1 MTKSM
6 DKQKSCTC
14 RHCCS
19 VAKSFQALQPMDGS
33 MPGSPVLH
41 YLLQFAQTHVHWVA
55 DANQQSHPLVPPSPF
70 TFNLSQNQG
79 LFQWVNFL
87 HQVAKVLELQLSIS
101 PSSEYSELISF
112 RIDWFDLAVKGTLKR
127 LLQYHSLK
135 ASALQHSAFSMVQ
148 LSHPYTATGKNTA
161 LTMQTFVCK
170 VLLQCGVHHL
180 RG

>member
-1 MTKSM
+1 M
-6 DKQKSCTC
+6 
-14 RHCCS
+14 
-19 VAKSFQALQPMDGS
+19 
-33 MPGSPVLH
+33 
-41 YLLQFAQTHVHWVA
+41 
-55 DANQQSHPLVPPSPF
+55 
-70 TFNLSQNQG
+70 
-79 LFQWVNFL
+79 
-87 HQVAKVLELQLSIS
+87 HQVAKELELQLSIS

-112 RIDWFDLAVKGTLKR
+112 RIDWFDLAVKETLKR

-135 ASALQHSAFSMVQ
+135 ASVLQHSAFSMVQ

>member
-1 MTKSM
+1 MRWLDGITDSKCLLKCQWLIRWCHLTISSSVTPFS
-6 DKQKSCTC
+6 SCPQ
-14 RHCCS
+14 
-19 VAKSFQALQPMDGS
+19 SFPESGS
-33 MPGSPVLH
+33 
-41 YLLQFAQTHVHWVA
+41 
-55 DANQQSHPLVPPSPF
+55 
-70 TFNLSQNQG
+70 
-79 LFQWVNFL
+79 FQWVGSL

-112 RIDWFDLAVKGTLKR
+112 RIDWFDLFAVQETLKS
-127 LLQYHSLK
+127 LLQNHSLK